1 MYFCSVMKM
10 SKKACIILLL
20 MLLTMIGWAQST
32 APKPKRIYITL
43 DVSGSMIG
51 NKYIMANYAAQSI
64 SVFSNPDDHV
74 YLYYLGKQ
82 HDISGADGYK
92 QIQKPFTSLTGQ
104 YQYLEISDLTQFL
117 KDYHVDARYQDWLF
131 IIGDGQWDYV
141 RAKPE
146 YDKTTLALKQKI
158 EEGNIQVCYLQ
169 TGNTLTERYAFTTF
183 LEEMNSPVVDIKTSD
198 TTASSV
204 LGHCVYFAN
213 RILGFSNTNVELH
226 QQDEQY
232 VTFRSDFP
240 LERCLL
246 VYQSSRSGATE
257 TKIVEALC
265 KGTALSSQVKGN
277 PSTKPLVTGGKPVV
291 NGIVWELS
299 SPQTMPANDTVVV
312 HFNQPVEV
320 QSLKL
325 YPYVDVTIGMHPWSV
340 AMDTLPEVASNR
352 YYLCDQENKLLVKV
366 SATDKYGHK
375 FSPQLMQ
382 RMEVKFAVA
391 GREHAA
397 TYSSSDTTFQ
407 ATLEM
412 PGDTLSYFTM
422 VECPGYFSR
431 VTSRQTVM
439 KSADACPPEKAPL
452 ITLPVQRFEAVTFGL
467 MREGNGFGGQIDDPL
482 FNTIANTGSFDE
494 ISLSGHDSWMLEKAE
509 ITYEDGHVVLCQHP
523 RNELCECAFPDTL
536 CYEVTLRSKR
546 GIRHDDKLY
555 EGFKVPVRIPV
566 EKRGWMARC
575 WMYLAIMGGLLL
587 LFVYIRA
594 LKRKRRF
601 GKTSGVK
608 AVSYGRWG
616 EEEDDN
622 YQLSLRKEGLGA
634 WLARWFWPGSEKNT
648 LSFVDPDSVTMS
660 FVAGDSINTV
670 RIPRGSIDPMLVSVD
685 GYDFENEYNTPDYVK
700 VSNNGRIEIMKNS
713 ETKAGYLMYVT
724 GDKTGDGWFRFLSS
738 LLMIATVAAECFVIW
753 ILVKSLF

>member
-1 MYFCSVMKM
+1 MKM
-10 SKKACIILLL
+10 SKRIVIILFLL
-20 MLLTMIGWAQST
+20 LATVVGLAQST
-32 APKPKRIYITL
+32 NQKPKRIYITL
-43 DVSGSMIG
+43 DVSGSMEG

-64 SVFSNPDDHV
+64 SVFSDPNDRV
-74 YLYYLGKQ
+74 FLYYLGKQ
-82 HDISGADGYK
+82 HDISGNNGYK
-92 QIQKPFTSLTGQ
+92 QVQKPFNSLTGQ
-104 YQYLEISDLTQFL
+104 KTYHEISDISQFL
-117 KDYHVDARYQDWLF
+117 KDYKPDARFQDWLF
-131 IIGDGQWDYV
+131 IIGDGEWDYGK
-141 RAKPE
+141 AKTE
-146 YDKTTLALKQKI
+146 YDNATFALKQKI
-158 EEGNIQVCYLQ
+158 ESETFQVCYLQ
-169 TGNTLTERYAFTTF
+169 TGNTLAERYAFTTF
-183 LEEMNSPVVDIKTSD
+183 LEEMNSPMVDIKTSD

-226 QQDEQY
+226 QQDEQH

-325 YPYVDVTIGMHPWSV
+325 YPYVDVTIGMRPWSV

-352 YYLCDQENKLLVKV
+352 YYLCDKENKLLVKV

-375 FSPQLMQ
+375 FPPQLMQ
-382 RMEVKFAVA
+382 RMEVKFAVD
-391 GREHAA
+391 GRELAA

-482 FNTIANTGSFDE
+482 FNAVAGKGSFDE
-494 ISLSGHDSWMLEKAE
+494 IALRGHDSWMLEKAE
-509 ITYEDGHVVLCQHP
+509 ITFEDGQVYLTQHP
-523 RNELCECAFPDTL
+523 KSELCKCAFPDTL
-536 CYEVTLRSKR
+536 CYEVTLISKR

-555 EGFKVPVRIPV
+555 EGFVVPVRVPV
-566 EKRGWMARC
+566 EKGGWMARC
-575 WMYLAIMGGLLL
+575 WVYLAILGGLLL
-587 LFVYIRA
+587 LFFYLLA

-601 GKTSGVK
+601 GKTSGIK
-608 AVSYGRWG
+608 SIYYDRYGD
-616 EEEDDN
+616 EVDDN

-634 WLARWFWPGSEKNT
+634 WLVRWFWPGTEKNT
-648 LSFVDPDSVTMS
+648 LSFVEPESTMMS
-660 FVAGDSINTV
+660 FMAGDSINTV
-670 RIPRGSIDPMLVSVD
+670 RIPRGSIDPMTISID
-685 GYDFENEYNTPDYVK
+685 GYDFENEMNTPDYVK
-700 VSNNGRIEIMKNS
+700 LSNNGRVEVLKNS
-713 ETKAGYLMYVT
+713 ETKAGYLMYVA
-724 GDKTGDGWFRFLSS
+724 GDKTGDGWFRLLSS
-738 LLMIATVAAECFVIW
+738 LLMIATIAAECFVVW
-753 ILVKSLF
+753 ILFKSLF